1 MTEQLEFPTAV
12 TPFLAPEMTHA
23 DSPNSGHSDTPLDAM
38 SNEELQQK
46 QTEID
51 RKLRERREAL
61 KKAII
66 GQIVEVVQAN
76 DIPIEELVEALGGL
90 KIKRKGVKATQKY
103 WNPVTGVTWSGRGKE
118 PSWIRGKD
126 RKKFLLPDT
135 Q

>member
-1 MTEQLEFPTAV
+1 MIAQLEYPTAV
-12 TPFLAPEMTHA
+12 TPSSAPKMTHA
-23 DSPNSGHSDTPLDAM
+23 DTQDPDHSDTPLDAM
-38 SNEELQQK
+38 SDEELQQK
-46 QTEID
+46 QAEID
-51 RKLRERREAL
+51 RKLRERRQAL

>member
-12 TPFLAPEMTHA
+12 TLFLAPKMTHA
-23 DSPNSGHSDTPLDAM
+23 DTQDPDYSDTPLDAM
-38 SNEELQQK
+38 SDEELQQK
-46 QTEID
+46 QAEIN
-51 RKLRERREAL
+51 RKLRERKEAL

-76 DIPIEELVEALGGL
+76 DIPIDELVEALGGL

-103 WNPVTGVTWSGRGKE
+103 WNPATGVTWSGRGKE